1 MNILYLTNHLN
12 IGGIT
17 TYVLTLASGLK
28 KRGHKVY
35 IASSGGELLNEFIT
49 AGASFIPIPIRT
61 KQEINPKILLSLIK
75 IYPFIKKT
83 GIDLIHS
90 NSRTTQVLASILHR
104 ISGVPH
110 VSTCHGFFKSKI
122 SRRLF
127 PCWGQRT
134 IAISEAVKQH
144 LIRDLKVDE
153 KNITVIHNGIDLN
166 KFRGQ
171 HFDSAQCSSAKCPEP
186 VEGKT
191 DNRELRKKE
200 MGLGQGPIVGI
211 IARLSEEKGHEY
223 LIRAMKEVVNIVAPA
238 QLLIVGEGRMRQ
250 RLESLVNNL
259 GLGEKVLFFPSDP
272 RTQDILL
279 VFDIFVLPSTKEGL
293 GLSLMEA
300 QGCGKAVIATNVG
313 GISSLIKD
321 GFNGIL
327 VEPADPAALSK
338 AILELLKDKNK
349 REYLGSNAR
358 KFIADNFSSE
368 KMVTETEREYIKC
381 LEEES

>member
-1 MNILYLTNHLN
+1 MKILFLTNHLN

-35 IASSGGELLNEFIT
+35 IASSGGELLSEFIT
-49 AGASFIPIPIRT
+49 TGVSFIPIPIRT
-61 KQEINPKILLSLIK
+61 KQEISPKILLSLIK
-75 IYPFIKKT
+75 IYPFMKKT
-83 GIDLIHS
+83 DIDLIHS

-110 VSTCHGFFKSKI
+110 VSTCHGFFKSRI

-144 LIRDLKVDE
+144 LIKDFKVDE
-153 KNITVIHNGIDLN
+153 NNITVIHSGIDLDR
-166 KFRGQ
+166 FRVQ
-171 HFDSAQCSSAKCPEP
+171 RFDSAQCPSAKCPEP
-186 VEGKT
+186 VEGT
-191 DNRELRKKE
+191 TEDRERKKKDL
-200 MGLGQGPIVGI
+200 GLHDGPVVGI
-211 IARLSEEKGHEY
+211 VARLSEEKGHEC
-223 LIRAMKEVVNIVAPA
+223 LIRAMKEVVSIVASA

-259 GLGEKVLFFPSDP
+259 ELGEKVLFFPSDP
-272 RTQDILL
+272 RTQDILPVL
-279 VFDIFVLPSTKEGL
+279 DIFVLPSTKEGL

-327 VEPADPAALSK
+327 VEPDDPAALSK
-338 AILELLKDKNK
+338 AILELLKDRDK

-358 KFIADNFSSE
+358 KFITDNFSSE
-368 KMVTETEREYIKC
+368 KMVTETEREYFKC